1 VSVHL
6 QCESAMCLLDMQ
18 YFDFKPV
25 I

>member
-1 VSVHL
+1 VHL